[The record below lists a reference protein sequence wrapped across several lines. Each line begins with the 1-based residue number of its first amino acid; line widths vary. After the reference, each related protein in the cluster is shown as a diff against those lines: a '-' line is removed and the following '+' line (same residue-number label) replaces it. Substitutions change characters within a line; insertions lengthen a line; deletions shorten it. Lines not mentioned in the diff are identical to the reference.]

1 MGERTERVARGGRT
15 VEVDYPAPARTVV
28 LTVTVDGLEEIT
40 VLAGGADGTE
50 LHRGK
55 GAWSVLVPPARQ
67 DELRRITVTGPRRWQ
82 LRLHDP
88 AEAAEL
94 TGRVTGVGP
103 RVLVHPGGTVL
114 VDVTH
119 RSSTNDAQLFRLV
132 RPTADGGREVLATG
146 DRVGKLYRSD
156 SWTLLLEGRQLL
168 VVEQGEDWSLTGRP
182 ADLPPSTETVRH
194 GIGDRR
200 EMFAW
205 PDGAGPA
212 LLEVETED
220 GVLLGLED
228 HAGGRLAFVHV
239 MARNG
244 VQRLLVPADPARRAL
259 GPFRGE
265 VIRSRRRWRL
275 ELLPVEDARELT
287 GRADGTGHDVL
298 AYTGPPAVLRAWSLA
313 DKASSVTVEAGGRRI
328 ATGYGSPG
336 EWGGAMP
343 VGGPPEPG
351 EPEQV
356 RVESG
361 GRWRLEVVPLAA
373 VPVFDRRLAGRGA
386 EVVRWAGPP
395 GRLTVRTGRWHRGLA
410 EATVLDERLNALGAT
425 STFGRRR
432 HEPVELP
439 SGSLVAVRTW
449 GLEDRWRLV
458 VR

>member
-1 MGERTERVARGGRT
+1 MGERTEWTARGGRT

-28 LTVTVDGLEEIT
+28 LTVTVDRLEEIT

-67 DELRRITVTGPRRWQ
+67 EELRRITVTGPRRWQ

-94 TGRVTGVGP
+94 TGRVTGSGP

-119 RSSTNDAQLFRLV
+119 RSSANDAQLFRLV
-132 RPTADGGREVLATG
+132 RPTADGDREVLATG

-156 SWTLLLEGRQLL
+156 NWTLLLEGPQLL
-168 VVEQGEDWSLTGRP
+168 VVEQGEEWSLTGRP

-200 EMFAW
+200 EVFAW
-205 PDGAGPA
+205 PDGTGPA
-212 LLEVETED
+212 LLEVETAD

-228 HAGGRLAFVHV
+228 HAGRSLAFVHA
-239 MARNG
+239 MAKNG
-244 VQRLLVPADPARRAL
+244 VQRVLVRADPDRRAL
-259 GPFRGE
+259 GPFRAE
-265 VIRSRRRWRL
+265 VTRGRRAWRL
-275 ELLPVEDARELT
+275 ELLPVEDARELV

-328 ATGYGSPG
+328 ATRYGSPE
-336 EWGGAMP
+336 EWGGAIP

-356 RVESG
+356 RVESS

-373 VPVFDRRLAGRGA
+373 VPVFDGRLSGLGA

-395 GRLTVRTGRWHRGLA
+395 GRLTVRTGRWHGGLA
-410 EATVLDERLNALGAT
+410 EATVLDERLNPLGAT

-432 HEPVELP
+432 HVPVELP
-439 SGSLVAVRTW
+439 SGCLVAVQTW
-449 GLEDRWRLV
+449 GLKGRWRLA